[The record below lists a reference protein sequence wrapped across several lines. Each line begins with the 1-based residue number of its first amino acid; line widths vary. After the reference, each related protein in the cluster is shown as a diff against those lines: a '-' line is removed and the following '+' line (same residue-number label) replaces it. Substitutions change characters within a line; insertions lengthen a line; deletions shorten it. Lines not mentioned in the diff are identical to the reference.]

1 MSRIQLL
8 RISVKFNDKG
18 EPLWFKNDLNIS
30 DFSLEDRDNLKEEI
44 DGIKGT
50 SLASVTQFSK
60 NLTSSL
66 GAMASRCG
74 IFDPSRQIVRF
85 SLFTHLHEDEE
96 TVDNYIGKFYIE

>member
-8 RISVKFNDKG
+8 RISVKFNVKG

-74 IFDPSRQIVRF
+74 IFDPSRQTIKF
-85 SLFTHLHEDEE
+85 SLSAQLYGVGE
-96 TVDNYIGKFYIE
+96 TVWTYIGKFYIE